1 MIDNIKIIPLLDTL
15 RLQKIDDSE
24 YFSKKYSGYISNS
37 RLSLINPKQDG
48 SPEKFFNG
56 FTFTYSPAFQIGS
69 AVHELILQSD
79 LFYLVDSVD
88 KPTAKLGAIA
98 DELYPIFKEKNI
110 KDEDI
115 INAAVKI
122 DYYGGNLNQNKID
135 NVLNSCTPYWTS
147 RKQFE
152 STYSEN
158 KELIYLDKKSREI
171 VCNCVNALKSNK
183 NIQNLLHPSS
193 IIYEPISENEQAIL
207 LDVEVEMPN
216 GNNFILSLKAKLDN
230 YTVDFDTNTV
240 IVNDVKT
247 TFDIIPNFNLA
258 IQRFHYYRE
267 MAIYCWLLS
276 LCVKKFYN
284 LDKFTIKSNFLV
296 VQTKSN
302 YYTKVIPMTKKLF
315 SNGFNEFKYLLDLV
329 VENFKFYPE
338 SSIFIKQ

>member
-1 MIDNIKIIPLLDTL
+1 MVDNIKIIPLLDTL

-79 LFYLVDSVD
+79 LFYLVDSVN

-122 DYYGGNLNQNKID
+122 DYYGGNLNQNKIN

-230 YTVDFDTNTV
+230 YTVDFDTNTL

-247 TFDIIPNFNLA
+247 IGKIVSEMQNN
-258 IQRFHYYRE
+258 INKFHYNRE
-267 MAIYCWLLS
+267 FAVYAYLLI
-276 LCVKKFYN
+276 LCAQKYYNMSNPIVKGNY
-284 LDKFTIKSNFLV
+284 LV
-296 VQTKSN
+296 VSTIPN
-302 YYTKVIPMTKKLF
+302 YYTKVISLTKRMYQE
-315 SNGFNEFKYLLDLV
+315 GFNEFKYLLRLV
-329 VENFKFYPE
+329 AYYYDKGYRFK
-338 SSIFIKQ
+338 